1 MLLSL
6 VGQHPRKLSDFLVF
20 HIVYFEL
27 VLWFVVAEKDLIVIE
42 IYGFT
47 SDIMPVYVVDRCL
60 YSDIPKIDRSIP
72 SSAQQ

>member
-47 SDIMPVYVVDRCL
+47 SDIMPVYMVD
-60 YSDIPKIDRSIP
+60 
-72 SSAQQ
+72 